1 MRVDAAL
8 RSFFFLNIHG
18 FSFPGQEAFSSVT
31 YCKGFDDGLCILT
44 ARIAFPVK
52 TRVLASATSKSWEV
66 DTLSERRSQSRRGM
80 FTSRNGKRTRGVF

>member
-8 RSFFFLNIHG
+8 DL
-18 FSFPGQEAFSSVT
+18 FSFSHTWIFLSCDRRHFLLSHTV
-31 YCKGFDDGLCILT
+31 GFDDGLCILT